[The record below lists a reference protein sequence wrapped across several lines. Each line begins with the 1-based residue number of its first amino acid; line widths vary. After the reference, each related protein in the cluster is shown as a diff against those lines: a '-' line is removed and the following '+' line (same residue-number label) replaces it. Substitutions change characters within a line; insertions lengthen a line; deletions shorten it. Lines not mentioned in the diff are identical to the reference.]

1 MKIYIESVSRVHFK
15 NKYRIRCWRK
25 EKTGYSH
32 ADTLRDIRKVTAH
45 FKETM
50 LPYQMAKQL
59 LEIKRMNAAEVVNTK
74 GYGVVL
80 YRNWP

>member
-1 MKIYIESVSRVHFK
+1 MKIYVESISRIHFK

-25 EKTGYSH
+25 EKPGFSH
-32 ADTLRDIRKVTAH
+32 TDTLKDIRKIVAE
-45 FKETM
+45 FEETM
-50 LPYQMAKQL
+50 LPQQMAQQL

-80 YRNWP
+80 YKNWP